1 MAITSNT
8 LSRQP
13 TKLDYA
19 SPTQFKFSI
28 VNLPKVEY
36 FIITANLPGISLT
49 GVDFSTPLK
58 TTQIVGDSITYENL
72 DISFIVDENYEN
84 YLELHNWLIGI
95 GFPKS
100 REQFKDYRDTESAK
114 FPGTKTKY
122 ESKDIGDTKLG
133 AATSDKSL
141 YSDATMTLL
150 SSKHNPVAEVRF
162 KDVFPLSMASLEYSQ
177 ADTDVTYLTMTASF
191 AYSYY
196 DIVPI

>member
-36 FIITANLPGISLT
+36 FIITANLPGISLE
-49 GVDFSTPLK
+49 GVSFPTPLK
-58 TTQIVGDSITYENL
+58 TTQILGDSITYENL

-100 REQFKDYRDTESAK
+100 REQFKDYRDTESTK

-162 KDVFPLSMASLEYSQ
+162 KDVFPLSMAALEYSQ

-196 DIVPI
+196 DIVSI